1 MLPGLRE
8 CADKDSSQ
16 ETHGEAPL
24 FFQKFSEKEAK
35 PYQRVSW
42 PGTVTRV
49 LPTSQSLAFALLCLG
64 CRTLGTAES
73 QSTRLLRWCEGSIRN
88 QLEPES
94 LPTSCDH
101 SSQKRT
107 EVTYPTMTFT

>member
-35 PYQRVSW
+35 PHQHVSW
-42 PGTVTRV
+42 PGTATHV
-49 LPTSQSLAFALLCLG
+49 LPTSQSLASALLCLG
-64 CRTLGTAES
+64 CSTLGTGES
-73 QSTRLLRWCEGSIRN
+73 QSTWLFYVGVKEA
-88 QLEPES
+88 
-94 LPTSCDH
+94 
-101 SSQKRT
+101 
-107 EVTYPTMTFT
+107 